1 MRSLTAVL
9 ALVKGGNAGRSYHSE
24 VENDL
29 SAAANAGLPP
39 PPLPEVPPERRLKR
53 GRKKDEPN

>member
-29 SAAANAGLPP
+29 IAAANAGLPP
-39 PPLPEVPPERRLKR
+39 PPLPEVPAERRLKR
-53 GRKKDEPN
+53 GRKPKHE